1 MMRNGTNASF
11 GQLQQIDAGALNV
24 EAGPTDGT
32 AVVLLHGRGS
42 DR

>member
-1 MMRNGTNASF
+1 MSTPTRTSF